1 MKHDRFDSVVFMW
14 ISFALVV
21 IAVLM
26 MFVPLYS
33 AEGQIF
39 SATHNGG
46 FFGNAL
52 HQGAWPSFIGYMLIL
67 VGGIMTAVLGLPMS
81 QPSYEGEKLT
91 LIIASALEFLG
102 IALVMTCVVWYCLIN
117 GQPELIT
124 HSGYTV
130 LAGSYIT
137 SGLTVLAILCNVRA
151 ILLDK

>member
-1 MKHDRFDSVVFMW
+1 MKHERFDSVVFMW

-33 AEGQIF
+33 IEGQVL
-39 SATHNGG
+39 SATVNGG

-67 VGGIMTAVLGLPMS
+67 AGGIITAILGLPFS
-81 QPSYEGEKLT
+81 QPSYEGEKLI
-91 LIIASALEFLG
+91 LIIASALECLG
-102 IALVMTCVVWYCLIN
+102 IALVMTCVVWYCLLN

-124 HSGYTV
+124 HSGYYV
-130 LAGSYIT
+130 QAGSYIT
-137 SGLTVLAILCNVRA
+137 SGLALLAIVCNVRA